1 MEEQFENEHTASA
14 SPSEEEQLAEEAA
27 KSGFNLGKEIF
38 EWVYT
43 IAIALVIAF
52 VIKGFIFDVV
62 KVDGRSMYPTLHD
75 NDRLIVTKLGYKPQ
89 QGDII
94 VLDSTY
100 KNRTAY
106 YNSLEASTG
115 EDYNWFKKLANYH
128 NLPKSLKKKYYVKR
142 IIALP
147 GQTINIVNGKV
158 LVDGEELKEPYYD
171 GVTTITDPTVTY
183 PLTVEEGMV
192 FVMGDN
198 RPDSQDSRSAALGQV
213 PIDAIMGKSQLRILP
228 LSSFGLT
235 K

>member
-1 MEEQFENEHTASA
+1 MDEQFENERTAGMLEDEA
-14 SPSEEEQLAEEAA
+14 PAEEAA
-27 KSGFNLGKEIF
+27 KGGFNLGKEIF

-52 VIKGFIFDVV
+52 AIKGFIFDVV
-62 KVDGRSMYPTLHD
+62 KVDGQSMYPTLHN
-75 NDRLIVTKLGYKPQ
+75 NDRLIVTKLGYKPH

-100 KNRTAY
+100 KTRTAY
-106 YNSLEASTG
+106 YAGLEASTG
-115 EDYNWFKKLANYH
+115 EDYNWFKKLVNYH
-128 NLPKSLKKKYYVKR
+128 NLPQNLKKKYYVKR
-142 IIALP
+142 IVALP
-147 GQTINIVNGKV
+147 GQTVNIVNGKV
-158 LVDGEELKEPYYD
+158 LIDGAELEEPYYD
-171 GVTTITDPTVTY
+171 GVTSITDPTVSY

-198 RPDSQDSRSAALGQV
+198 RPHSQDSRSAALGQV

>member
-1 MEEQFENEHTASA
+1 MDEQFEHEYTAEA
-14 SPSEEEQLAEEAA
+14 SPLEEEAAPAEAA

-52 VIKGFIFDVV
+52 LIKGFVFDVV
-62 KVDGRSMYPTLHD
+62 KVDGQSMYPTLHN

-100 KNRTAY
+100 KNRMAY
-106 YNSLEASTG
+106 YADLEASTG
-115 EDYNWFKKLANYH
+115 ETYNFFEKLINYNSLPE
-128 NLPKSLKKKYYVKR
+128 NLKRKYYVKR

-147 GQTINIVNGKV
+147 GQTVNIVNGKV
-158 LVDGEELKEPYYD
+158 LVDGAELEEPYYD
-171 GVTTITDPTVTY
+171 GITTITDPTVSY
-183 PLTVEEGMV
+183 PVTVEDDMV

-198 RPDSQDSRSAALGQV
+198 RPNSQDSRSSVLGQV

-235 K
+235 R

>member
-1 MEEQFENEHTASA
+1 MDEQFEHEYTAEA
-14 SPSEEEQLAEEAA
+14 SPLEEETAPAEAA

-52 VIKGFIFDVV
+52 LIKGFVFDVV
-62 KVDGRSMYPTLHD
+62 KVDGQSMYPTLHN

-100 KNRTAY
+100 KNRMAY
-106 YNSLEASTG
+106 YADLEASTG
-115 EDYNWFKKLANYH
+115 ETYNFFEKLINYNSLPE
-128 NLPKSLKKKYYVKR
+128 NLKRKYYVKR

-147 GQTINIVNGKV
+147 GQTVNIVNGKV
-158 LVDGEELKEPYYD
+158 LVDGAELEEPYYD
-171 GVTTITDPTVTY
+171 GITTITDPTVSY
-183 PLTVEEGMV
+183 PVTVEDDMV

-198 RPDSQDSRSAALGQV
+198 RPNSQDSRSSVLGQV

-235 K
+235 R